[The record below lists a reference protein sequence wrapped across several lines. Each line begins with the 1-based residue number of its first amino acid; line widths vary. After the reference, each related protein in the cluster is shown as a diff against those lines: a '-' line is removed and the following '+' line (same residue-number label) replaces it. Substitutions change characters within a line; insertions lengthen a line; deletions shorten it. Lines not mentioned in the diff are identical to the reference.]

1 MSPSQTVEKPSI
13 STARKI
19 TFGIVVV
26 TAIAAAVGA
35 AYWAGGRAPKSDLI
49 VEAGTTQ
56 TLEPARP
63 SLPPPLP
70 GGEEQRTGAIDTVPA
85 PSAMKAPTEI
95 ADMSL
100 IHRLLPNSL
109 IRNPERLDMGQ
120 GTWIWEID
128 MLADKDDPSSG
139 GFVYLSADG
148 TKLLNGPLMDKRSR
162 IGMSA
167 PVRAPS
173 SAHTNA
179 PVATIHGARPSSAEV
194 EPKTGED
201 AMKDQAIKASK
212 QRDMF
217 MSGIEQLPY
226 ISTTKGG
233 NPVYVMFDPL
243 CSACAKLY
251 KQHQAVSDAY
261 NVEFRWIPIFNNE
274 KSYPLSALLR
284 KTYDQD
290 HGKGVEMLKAMLS
303 KTWKT
308 DDHIQ
313 EISQLTDGD
322 YGLIKPAAQV
332 YMSINEVMPGV
343 GTPYVMFRNAS
354 GNAEAFSGVP
364 LSTDWISLKPWT
376 PVMENGEE

>member
-1 MSPSQTVEKPSI
+1 MSPSPTVEKPSV
-13 STARKI
+13 STGRKI
-19 TFGIVVV
+19 TFGILAVA
-26 TAIAAAVGA
+26 AIAVAVGA
-35 AYWAGGRAPKSDLI
+35 AYWAGGRPGNYDRA
-49 VEAGTTQ
+49 VEIGSVQ
-56 TLEPARP
+56 TLSPAHASIP
-63 SLPPPLP
+63 APLTVD
-70 GGEEQRTGAIDTVPA
+70 EEQRSGNAKPA
-85 PSAMKAPTEI
+85 PTPNTMRAPTAV

-109 IRNPERLDMGQ
+109 IRNAERLDLGQ
-120 GTWIWEID
+120 DTWIWEID
-128 MLADKDDPSSG
+128 MLADKDDPNTG

-162 IGMSA
+162 IGLGGPA
-167 PVRAPS
+167 RAPS
-173 SAHTNA
+173 PASTDAAISASST
-179 PVATIHGARPSSAEV
+179 ARASSVQADAR
-194 EPKTGED
+194 TGED
-201 AMKDQAIKASK
+201 AMKDQAIKANK
-212 QRDMF
+212 QREMF

-226 ISTTKGG
+226 ISTTTGG

-290 HGKGVEMLKAMLS
+290 HVKGVEMLKGMLS
-303 KTWKT
+303 KTWKS

-313 EISQLTDGD
+313 EISQLTEGD

-343 GTPYVMFRNAS
+343 GTPYVMFRNAT
-354 GNAEAFSGVP
+354 GNPEAFSGVP
-364 LSTDWISLKPWT
+364 LSTDWISLKPLT
-376 PVMENGEE
+376 PVMEKGEG